1 MTATPRTLLQIA
13 GAPSHPSPLARSA
26 LVIIDAQLEYVTG
39 NLPLAG
45 VAEAVDEAARLLAL
59 ARQHDVPVFHI
70 VQHAPAGR
78 PLFAEDGPYAAIV
91 PQLTPRDGE
100 VVIRKSLPNAFAG
113 TDLHERIQASGRGEL
128 IVAGFMTHMC
138 VSATARCALD
148 LKYRTTIVAA
158 ATATRALPDPLGGAI
173 AAETVHRTALA
184 ELADRFA
191 VVVGDTAAL
200 TAAQAA

>member
-1 MTATPRTLLQIA
+1 MTAIPKTLLQLA
-13 GAPSHPSPLARSA
+13 GAPTHPSPLGNSA
-26 LVIIDAQLEYVTG
+26 LIIIDAQLEYVTG
-39 NLPLAG
+39 GLPLAG
-45 VAEAVDEAARLLAL
+45 VAAAIDEAARLLAL
-59 ARQHDVPVFHI
+59 ARQHRVPVFHI

-78 PLFAEDGPYAAIV
+78 PLFAEDGPHAAIV
-91 PQLTPRDGE
+91 PQLTPHDGE
-100 VVIRKSLPNAFAG
+100 AVVRKSLPNAFAG
-113 TDLHERIQASGRGEL
+113 TDLQERLQASGRGEL
-128 IVAGFMTHMC
+128 IIAGFMTHMC

-148 LKYRTTIVAA
+148 LKYRTTVVAG

-191 VVVGDTAAL
+191 VVVRDTAAL